1 MTIYG
6 GLRRQ
11 SASPWSSSAPSHRDG
26 AGGRQ
31 TRRTRW
37 PRTARPKQTHPTT
50 SRPMCLGTIAP
61 DHPIMSMAP
70 LPLRRSMEAGHRKE
84 DYVRLMAQ
92 RHHRTIRSI
101 CTAPH
106 PVPLNGTDSSECSA
120 PAMPQP
126 NRTRATSCRQTHSA
140 QKAEDLP
147 PATRAPLDNCDR

>member
-1 MTIYG
+1 MAQDCEAQADPPNYQPPNVFG
-6 GLRRQ
+6 
-11 SASPWSSSAPSHRDG
+11 DD
-26 AGGRQ
+26 
-31 TRRTRW
+31 RTR
-37 PRTARPKQTHPTT
+37 P
-50 SRPMCLGTIAP
+50 P
-61 DHPIMSMAP
+61 DHVDGP

-106 PVPLNGTDSSECSA
+106 PAPINGTDSSECRA

-126 NRTRATSCRQTHSA
+126 NRTRATPCRQTHFA
-140 QKAEDLP
+140 QKVEDLP